1 LGHAGTVLL
10 AERELM
16 TSAAT
21 LRDAGLLKERAYVDG
36 EWVAAG
42 SGSTFEVSD
51 PASRDVIARVPDM
64 DGDDTRLAIDAAQ
77 RALPGWR
84 ARTAKQRSTVLRRW
98 YELILE
104 RQEDLALLMTLEQ
117 GKPLA
122 EARAEVL
129 YGASFVEWFAEEAKR
144 VYGDV
149 VPGHLP
155 GKRIV
160 VLKQPVGVFAAITPW
175 NFPIAMITR
184 KVAPGLA
191 VGCTAVVKPASETPL
206 SALALAA
213 LGEEAGIP
221 PGVLNVLATRHAA
234 QVGEALTSSPV
245 VRKLSFTGSTAVGKL
260 LMEQCAGTVKR
271 LSLELGGNAPF
282 LVFDDA
288 DLDAA
293 VAGAVVSKY
302 RNAGQTCICANR
314 FFVQDGVYERFARRL
329 ARAAAALPVGSGR
342 EDGVAI
348 GPLITEQAANEVD
361 ALVRG
366 AIQDGA
372 RAIAGGP
379 RGDAPGSFFP
389 PTVLTGVEPS
399 MAILGEEIFGP
410 VAPLVRFS
418 TEEEAVRLANDTP
431 YGLAAY
437 FYTRDPDRIWRVA
450 EGLEYGMV
458 GINEGLIS
466 TEVAPFGGVKESGL
480 GREGSRLGIEEYL
493 EVKYLCLGSAT
504 G

>member
-1 LGHAGTVLL
+1 MEPSIASGTAELSRAGI
-10 AERELM
+10 
-16 TSAAT
+16 
-21 LRDAGLLKERAYVDG
+21 LKERAHVGG
-36 EWVAAG
+36 EWVGAG
-42 SGSTFEVSD
+42 SGRTFEVLD
-51 PASRDVIARVPDM
+51 PASREVIARVPDM
-64 DGDDTRLAIDAAQ
+64 DAADTREAIAAAE

-84 ARTAKQRSTVLRRW
+84 ARTAKQRAAVLRRW

-104 RQEDLALLMTLEQ
+104 RQEELALLMTLEQ

-122 EARAEVL
+122 EARGEVA

-144 VYGDV
+144 VYGEV

-160 VLKQPVGVFAAITPW
+160 VLRQPVGVFAAITPW
-175 NFPIAMITR
+175 NFPVAMITR

-191 VGCTAVVKPASETPL
+191 AGCTAVVKPASETPL

-213 LGEEAGIP
+213 LAAAAGIP
-221 PGVLNVLATRHAA
+221 AGVLNVVTTSDAA
-234 QVGEALTSSPV
+234 RVGAALTSSPI

-260 LMEQCAGTVKR
+260 LMAQCAGTVKR

-288 DLDAA
+288 DLEAA
-293 VAGAVVSKY
+293 VAGAVASKY

-314 FFVQDGVYERFARRL
+314 FLVQEGIYDRFARRL
-329 ARAAAALPVGSGR
+329 AAAAAALPVGNGR
-342 EDGVAI
+342 AEGVAI
-348 GPLITEQAANEVD
+348 GPLITEKAAHDVD
-361 ALVRG
+361 ALVRAAVAG
-366 AIQDGA
+366 GA
-372 RAIAGGP
+372 RAITGGP
-379 RGDAPGSFFP
+379 RREAAGSFYE
-389 PTVLTGVEPS
+389 PTVLTGVDPG
-399 MAILGEEIFGP
+399 MAVVNEEIFGP
-410 VAPLVRFS
+410 VAPLVPFA
-418 TEEEAVRLANDTP
+418 TEEEAIRLANDTP

-458 GINEGLIS
+458 GVNEGLIS

-480 GREGSRLGIEEYL
+480 GREGSRLGIEEFL
-493 EVKYLCLGSAT
+493 EVKYLCLGSAA